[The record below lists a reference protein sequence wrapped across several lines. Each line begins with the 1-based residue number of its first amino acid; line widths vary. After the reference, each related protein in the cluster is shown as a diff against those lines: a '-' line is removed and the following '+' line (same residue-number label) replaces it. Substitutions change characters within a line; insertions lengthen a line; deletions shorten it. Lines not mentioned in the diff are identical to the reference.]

1 MIQGKL
7 TSVGNHK
14 LYHSIMG
21 EDKGLPP
28 VVLEHGCGSSALFW
42 SLVAPEVAK
51 VTQVIVYDRA
61 GYGWSEPGPFPRT
74 NEQCVT
80 ELYELLQ
87 QSGTK
92 GPYLMVGHSYGGL
105 NVRLFAGRYPG
116 LVAGVVLVDS
126 MHEDEVTARFPEEHV
141 KGQLMAVRFYRAMN
155 LLSRT
160 GLLKVLS
167 ALRSF
172 PGFSAAIKPF
182 SKQTQALL
190 WRLSFQKKTIAAM
203 HSEFA
208 NVQPGYEQVR
218 ELKQTDIPLTVI
230 KSEIVN
236 DFYPGTSEDTKRTI
250 REKLWEVAN
259 ELKHTSTNSQLV
271 EARGSGHN
279 IHIEKP
285 QVIIDAI
292 VQMLRPHH

>member
-1 MIQGKL
+1 
-7 TSVGNHK
+7 
-14 LYHSIMG
+14 MG

-51 VTQVIVYDRA
+51 VTRVIVYDRA
-61 GYGWSEPGPFPRT
+61 GYGWSESGPFPRT

-87 QSGTK
+87 HSGME
-92 GPYLMVGHSYGGL
+92 GPYLLVGHSYGGL

-167 ALRSF
+167 ALRRF

-190 WRLSFQKKTIAAM
+190 WRLSFQKKSIAAM
-203 HSEFA
+203 YSEFA

-236 DFYPGTSEDTKRTI
+236 DFYPGTSEDTQRII
-250 REKLWEVAN
+250 REKLQEVAN
-259 ELKHTSTNSQLV
+259 ELKHTSTNGQLI
-271 EARGSGHN
+271 EAQGSGHN

-285 QVIIDAI
+285 QIIINAI
-292 VQMLRPHH
+292 VQMLRPPH

>member
-1 MIQGKL
+1 MEI
-7 TSVGNHK
+7 
-14 LYHSIMG
+14 I
-21 EDKGLPP
+21 
-28 VVLEHGCGSSALFW
+28 
-42 SLVAPEVAK
+42 
-51 VTQVIVYDRA
+51 
-61 GYGWSEPGPFPRT
+61 
-74 NEQCVT
+74 
-80 ELYELLQ
+80 
-87 QSGTK
+87 
-92 GPYLMVGHSYGGL
+92 
-105 NVRLFAGRYPG
+105 
-116 LVAGVVLVDS
+116 
-126 MHEDEVTARFPEEHV
+126 
-141 KGQLMAVRFYRAMN
+141 
-155 LLSRT
+155 LS
-160 GLLKVLS
+160 
-167 ALRSF
+167 
-172 PGFSAAIKPF
+172 
-182 SKQTQALL
+182 
-190 WRLSFQKKTIAAM
+190 KKTIAAM

>member
-1 MIQGKL
+1 MIEGKL
-7 TSVGNHK
+7 ISVGNHK

-87 QSGTK
+87 QSGMK
-92 GPYLMVGHSYGGL
+92 SPYLLVGHSYGGL
-105 NVRLFAGRYPG
+105 NVRLFTGKYPG

-141 KGQLMAVRFYRAMN
+141 KGQILAERFYRALN

-172 PGFSAAIKPF
+172 PVFQLPLSLFRSRRKSCYGDYPF
-182 SKQTQALL
+182 
-190 WRLSFQKKTIAAM
+190 KKD
-203 HSEFA
+203 
-208 NVQPGYEQVR
+208 Y
-218 ELKQTDIPLTVI
+218 
-230 KSEIVN
+230 
-236 DFYPGTSEDTKRTI
+236 
-250 REKLWEVAN
+250 
-259 ELKHTSTNSQLV
+259 
-271 EARGSGHN
+271 SGHA
-279 IHIEKP
+279 
-285 QVIIDAI
+285 QRV
-292 VQMLRPHH
+292 L